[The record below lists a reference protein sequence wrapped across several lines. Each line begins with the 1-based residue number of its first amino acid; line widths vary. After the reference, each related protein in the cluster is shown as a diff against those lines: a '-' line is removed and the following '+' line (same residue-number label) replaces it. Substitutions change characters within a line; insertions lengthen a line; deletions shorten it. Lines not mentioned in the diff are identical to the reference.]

1 MGYVEKNMNHS
12 IGWGHNHVEAG
23 GVVAVKGK

>member
-12 IGWGHNHVEAG
+12 IGWGHDHVEAG
-23 GVVAVKGK
+23 GVVEVCQ